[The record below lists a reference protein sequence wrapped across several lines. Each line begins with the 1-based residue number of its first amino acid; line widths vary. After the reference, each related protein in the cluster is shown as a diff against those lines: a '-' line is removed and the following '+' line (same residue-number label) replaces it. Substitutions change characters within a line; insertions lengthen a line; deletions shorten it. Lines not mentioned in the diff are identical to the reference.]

1 MDVGIEMDGHIA
13 HTRIDRCPS
22 PCVKQQADGL
32 VHCMRKERII
42 GIVLFVQHRDISEF
56 ASSVTRAHEIGCL
69 APATAFTCL
78 EVGDTCLKD
87 K

>member
-1 MDVGIEMDGHIA
+1 MDVDIEIDGDTAHIG
-13 HTRIDRCPS
+13 IDRCPLPS
-22 PCVKQQADGL
+22 VKQQADGL

-42 GIVLFVQHRDISEF
+42 GIILFVQHRDISEF

-78 EVGDTCLKD
+78 EVGDTCWKR
-87 K
+87 